1 MNIKTTIGII
11 AVVISSISM
20 AEAGQ
25 NRHERD
31 NDRQYDNSH
40 QERHYRQKH
49 RRPHWKRARHA
60 RHHYRE
66 NRHYR
71 KHYGSRHHR
80 YERSHRHNS
89 YRGHKRGY
97 RHNAYRSPRVYS
109 SRIVVSGHGHS
120 NNVLPVIAGGL
131 IGSSIANN
139 ASHGDP
145 VATFGGAVFGAL
157 VGNALTRH

>member
-31 NDRQYDNSH
+31 NDRKYDNSH
-40 QERHYRQKH
+40 QERDYRQQQ

-66 NRHYR
+66 RHNR
-71 KHYGSRHHR
+71 KHFGSRHHR

-89 YRGHKRGY
+89 YWGHKRGY
-97 RHNAYRSPRVYS
+97 RHNTYRSPRAYS

>member
-11 AVVISSISM
+11 AIVLSSVTL

-31 NDRQYDNSH
+31 NDRHY
-40 QERHYRQKH
+40 EKPRHEQQYRQHH
-49 RRPHWKRARHA
+49 RRSHWKRARHA

-66 NRHYR
+66 QRHYR
-71 KHYGSRHHR
+71 KHHYNRHHR

-89 YRGHKRGY
+89 YWKRDRGY
-97 RHNAYRSPRVYS
+97 RHSTYRSPRAYS
-109 SRIVVSGHGHS
+109 SSIVVSGHGHS